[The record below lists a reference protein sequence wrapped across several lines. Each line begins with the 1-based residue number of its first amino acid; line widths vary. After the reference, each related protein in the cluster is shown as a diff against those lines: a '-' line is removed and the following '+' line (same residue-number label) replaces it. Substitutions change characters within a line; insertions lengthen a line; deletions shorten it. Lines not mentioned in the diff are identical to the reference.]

1 MTKEEMLALLE
12 ELELAEDVKD
22 PAGLLTALKAANNEA
37 KTNREALETAQ
48 AQIAEFENQRGSV
61 KSSAIEAQLK
71 SAGVKDT
78 ARITKLMNLDSIDLD
93 AEGKLIN
100 FDTQL
105 DEVKS
110 NYAELFDVKLR
121 AKSVEQ
127 FDNKQAEAAPQT
139 ATQIQ
144 LAAVKANRK

>member
-37 KTNREALETAQ
+37 KTNREALEEAQ
-48 AQIAEFENQRGSV
+48 GKIAEFENQRGSV

-100 FDTQL
+100 FDTEF
-105 DEVKS
+105 DAVKT
-110 NYAELFDVKLR
+110 NYAELFDPKLR
-121 AKSVEQ
+121 AASVEQ
-127 FDNKQAEAAPQT
+127 FDQKQAQPQLT